1 MRMQVVP
8 TASMMNREKLFFP
21 YGALLLCLTLWLSG
35 CRDDE
40 HIPVIPA
47 NEDTRT
53 DTLNIDVVLPQY
65 VRESWQNAIDWA
77 TANIKS
83 AQQRRSNRVVLNL
96 RYHDEHSVDLDSL
109 AYRLANPEE
118 GDDTCHAIIG
128 PYHSDNAQTF
138 LNYAARTRL
147 PVVMPTCTSADLH
160 RANIR
165 NNYAWFL
172 TESDITQCEIMLAA
186 ADANKASDVILIYE
200 DNTYGRSFYDWF
212 GYYATELGIHIAGD
226 GAIAY
231 ERGMDLV
238 PFLRKVRDDAIGETT
253 AVLIAVS
260 DVNDYETIIN
270 EVDEFSYSWVPE
282 DARPIS
288 FECICSDTSLDGI
301 LANADHYFSFRY
313 GISPY
318 GDMHLGF
325 PQDYEVRYGRNP
337 LNGEAQIYDA
347 LMIIALGAAQ
357 RMASPTKCMVDGKPA
372 PSETEQPLLT
382 DYMRSIVSS
391 EEGLTTLWNL
401 NGMANAFRELE
412 AGNVVEVS
420 GATGDLLFDETSRTQ
435 ILNTNYMLWTLTWD
449 WNWSEDEFAE
459 PLPVIEPI
467 LYLSTAGLGSNVST
481 TVMWQAE
488 KTINQSFSADVVTH
502 ELPQTT
508 DRWAVVISPSTSW
521 TNYRHQADAFA
532 MYQLLR
538 QDGYDDDH
546 IILIVEDNLAN
557 DPRNVFPGQIFVE
570 RSSDSDAWN
579 PLANEDVRKGAVVDY
594 HFSDLQPED
603 IADIMLGRQSDRLPH
618 VIQSDS
624 SSNVFFFWSG
634 HGGSQEGP
642 LWGNENARTYFG
654 AARIKDIITQMDAAN
669 MYRRMMLAIETCYS
683 GKWGEAITG
692 LPDVLVLTA
701 ANAFETSKADLFDQ
715 QLGVF
720 LSNAFARTFRTQL
733 GAEPDITI
741 YDLYRQLYKTTN
753 GSHVSIYNANA
764 YGSVYSE
771 MMDDYFLHK

>member
-1 MRMQVVP
+1 
-8 TASMMNREKLFFP
+8 MNRKKLFWP
-21 YGALLLCLTLWLSG
+21 YGALLFCLTLVLCG
-35 CRDDE
+35 CHDDE
-40 HIPVIPA
+40 HIPTTPVNKNI
-47 NEDTRT
+47 RT
-53 DTLNIDVVLPQY
+53 DTLNIDVVLPQS
-65 VRESWQNAIDWA
+65 VRELWQNAIDWA
-77 TANIKS
+77 TENIKN
-83 AQQRRSNRVVLNL
+83 AQQLRSNRVVLRL

-138 LNYAARTRL
+138 LNYADRTRL
-147 PVVMPTCTSADLH
+147 PVVMPTCTSADLQ

-186 ADANKASDVILIYE
+186 AKSNNVTDVVLIYE

-212 GYYATELGIHIAGD
+212 GYYATELGINIIDD

-231 ERGMDLV
+231 EKGMDLL
-238 PFLRKVRDDAIGETT
+238 PFLRKVRDDAAGMEA

-260 DVNDYETIIN
+260 DMNDYETILN
-270 EVDEFSYSWVPE
+270 EIDYSIL
-282 DARPIS
+282 DYLDYDGDRPVY
-288 FECICSDTSLDGI
+288 FQCICSDTALDGVMTEI
-301 LANADHYFSFRY
+301 KHSIPFHY
-313 GISPY
+313 GVSPY
-318 GDMHLGF
+318 GDMQLGF
-325 PQDYEVRYGRNP
+325 PQDYEVYYGRKP

-391 EEGLTTLWNL
+391 EEGMTTIWNL

-412 AGNVVEVS
+412 QGHVVEVS

-435 ILNTNYMLWTLTWD
+435 ILNTNYMLWTLDWD
-449 WNWSEDEFAE
+449 WDWSDEEFED
-459 PLPVIEPI
+459 PLPIVEPI
-467 LYLSTAGLGSNVST
+467 LYLSTAGVGSNLGT
-481 TVMWQAE
+481 TVLWQVE
-488 KTINQSFSADVVTH
+488 KSFQQSFSEDVESH

-521 TNYRHQADAFA
+521 VNYRHQADAFA

-538 QDGYDDDH
+538 QNGYDDDH

-557 DPRNVFPGQIFVE
+557 DQQNVFPGQIFVE
-570 RSSDSDAWN
+570 RPSDSEAWN
-579 PLANEDVRKGAVVDY
+579 PLVNEDVRKNAVIDY

-603 IADIMLGRQSDRLPH
+603 IADIMLGRQSDRLPY
-618 VIQSDS
+618 VIHPEST
-624 SSNVFFFWSG
+624 SNVFFFWSG
-634 HGGSQEGP
+634 HGGKQEGP
-642 LWGNENARTYFG
+642 LWGNEDSKTYFG
-654 AARIKDIITQMDAAN
+654 AERIKDIITQMDAAN
-669 MYRRMMLAIETCYS
+669 MYRRMILAIETCYS

-692 LPDVLVLTA
+692 LPDVLVITA
-701 ANAFETSKADLFDQ
+701 ANDFETSKADLFDQ

-733 GAEPDITI
+733 VAKPDITI

-753 GSHVSIYNANA
+753 GSHVSIYNQYE

-771 MMDDYFLHK
+771 TMDDYFLYK